1 MSSGRFP
8 RIKAPAPTTICTTC
22 TICTKLHQCATTS
35 TVTNKSKRGT
45 ELDEP
50 SNDYEALVMALT
62 LAVTAPSAHQLAAV
76 IELADN
82 IAERLT
88 EEEVERAKAH
98 ASLYQSRNKEKE

>member
-1 MSSGRFP
+1 M
-8 RIKAPAPTTICTTC
+8 
-22 TICTKLHQCATTS
+22 
-35 TVTNKSKRGT
+35 TNKNRRRT

-62 LAVTAPSAHQLAAV
+62 LAVTAPSAQQAAAV
-76 IELADN
+76 IEIADN

-98 ASLYQSRNKEKE
+98 VSLHQSRN